1 MATGSVSML
10 GISTSG
16 QTALNADLIDKLK
29 EADKSIMIKPIETKL
44 TKVYE
49 RQSDQEKLETKLS
62 EFMDAVE
69 VFSDEQ
75 NYLKR
80 EVKSNSESVS
90 VSADSG
96 TALQDFTLKVN
107 ELATNS
113 VQQTKAFKQE
123 DTIIYAGVDPVIMK
137 ISQANGRSFD
147 IKVEGGTTLSELRDK
162 INEASNGSVVASIL
176 NVGGE
181 DPYKLIIK
189 SNATGAKEE
198 IIVSYQDTDGNDM
211 SGALDLEMDSI
222 QSAKN
227 AKFEYNGIAIERA
240 TNKVSD
246 LISGVNIELRKVDTV
261 EAHITV
267 SQNTSALKDKMGEFV
282 EKYNDLMKMI
292 NEITKYDV
300 ESTKAGSFQGDS
312 RITGIKT
319 ALNRILF
326 GKNEEGKTI
335 MDLTRV
341 RTNLDGTT
349 SGAFAFSL
357 GENGLLTFDK
367 TTFDYALDADP
378 TGVERLFR
386 GITDI
391 TPTEVVG
398 KTLVPN
404 STDDIVIAS
413 GGIKI
418 NGVSLAELT
427 FEAGSTAEQN
437 AQKAIDAINA
447 LKDQTGVSAKLSSNK
462 QGIILFDSTGNGF
475 TISGDESSK
484 LGLNNGSFSGS
495 SETKGGI
502 FTALADQVNKIN
514 GFASDSIMS
523 LISTQL
529 KSEVTNSTDSIQS
542 ILNRINAKYQVM
554 AMQFSAY
561 NAMISQYESSFASIQ
576 MQIDQAAARK

>member
-62 EFMDAVE
+62 EFMDTVE
-69 VFSDEQ
+69 IFSDEQ

-300 ESTKAGSFQGDS
+300 DTNASGSFQGDS

-378 TGVERLFR
+378 AGVERLFR